1 MYAVAYSLQNSSKCP
16 NDPTDAASQCDPACF
31 NVYTLVL
38 RWMFN
43 TPAFGQT
50 VELVSSPLAMLVALW
65 GMTTKRYL
73 RIMFSKRQESSQVDV
88 QSLRA

>member
-1 MYAVAYSLQNSSKCP
+1 
-16 NDPTDAASQCDPACF
+16 
-31 NVYTLVL
+31 
-38 RWMFN
+38 MFN